1 MGTFS
6 LDIKN
11 FQSISDAHLEFI
23 PGINLILGQSNS
35 GKTAILRAINALLS
49 NPTYAKSFVKLGAS
63 KATVVMSYEGNEVIW
78 EKPIKGSTTY
88 IVNGEENTK
97 IGSQDLFD
105 LLPINGFVK
114 SESDDIMNIEGEW
127 NLPFPFDR
135 TPAELFKLFENV
147 FCVSDSATLLKSYK
161 EEESD
166 LVKKVNDTKDKIRKA
181 HTKLTA
187 LDELEAEI
195 DISKIK
201 GELATFQSDVFTLH
215 QLLDDYTT
223 INKSARLD
231 SFTFADVQSPNQY
244 TLEEALTVERELQ
257 FLHTISNKIKFY
269 KTLPETMEIPDTL
282 PEYSSMVADL
292 KVIDLAQVAN
302 NVSLDKEVNI
312 TGDSLSQYTELMQDL
327 SVIQAGAHADSF
339 KVDEQCTND
348 FSLSLADYLDLVDDL
363 KVISACVR
371 KGKALTLQVKEID
384 DRLEVIQNKL
394 KEFKVC
400 PLCGHELVGDKCY
413 A

>member
-282 PEYSSMVADL
+282 SEYSSMMADL
-292 KVIDLAQVAN
+292 KVIDLAQLVN
-302 NVSLDKEVNI
+302 NVSLDKEVNV
-312 TGDSLSQYTELMQDL
+312 TGDSLSQYIELIQDL
-327 SVIQAGAHADSF
+327 SVIQAGANADSF

-394 KEFKVC
+394 NEFKVC

>member
-1 MGTFS
+1 MGNFS

-78 EKPIKGSTTY
+78 EKPLKGSTSY

-187 LDELEAEI
+187 LDELEAEV
-195 DISKIK
+195 DISKVK
-201 GELATFQSDVFTLH
+201 EELATFQHDVSMLH

-231 SFTFADVQSPNQY
+231 NFTLNDVHSPEDF
-244 TLEEALTVERELQ
+244 TLEETLAVERDLQ
-257 FLHTISNKIKFY
+257 FLHKISDKIKFY
-269 KTLPETMEIPDTL
+269 KTLPETMGIPDTL
-282 PEYSSMVADL
+282 PEYSSIMADL
-292 KVIDLAQVAN
+292 EVIDLAVKADK
-302 NVSLDKEVNI
+302 VSLDKEVNV
-312 TGDSLSQYTELMQDL
+312 TGEALTQYTELLQDL
-327 SVIQAGAHADSF
+327 IVIQAGGNADSF
-339 KVDEQCTND
+339 KIDEHCTND

-363 KVISACVR
+363 KVITACLR
-371 KGKALTLQVKEID
+371 KGKALTLQVHEID
-384 DRLEVIQNKL
+384 KRLETIQSKL